1 MNMTD
6 LEIKKMWYDAG
17 FFYIDRSSDNCINI
31 ATDAVFDRVGN
42 QFITIYSDGSFE
54 GCERTYDE
62 DAPLSFTADMTEA
75 LFNTIEYLKQCKIQG
90 GKSLCGSRAEMIFL
104 MQVVSQ
110 ITTGYYM
117 TLKLLTYMMKQGG

>member
-1 MNMTD
+1 MTD

-54 GCERTYDE
+54 
-62 DAPLSFTADMTEA
+62 P
-75 LFNTIEYLKQCKIQG
+75 N
-90 GKSLCGSRAEMIFL
+90 
-104 MQVVSQ
+104 
-110 ITTGYYM
+110 
-117 TLKLLTYMMKQGG
+117 

>member
-1 MNMTD
+1 MNMTG

-31 ATDAVFDRVGN
+31 ATDTVFDRVGN

-75 LFNTIEYLKQCKIQG
+75 LFNTIEYLKQCKIQRD
-90 GKSLCGSRAEMIFL
+90 KSLCGSRA
-104 MQVVSQ
+104 
-110 ITTGYYM
+110 
-117 TLKLLTYMMKQGG
+117 

>member
-17 FFYIDRSSDNCINI
+17 FFYIDHSSDNCINI
-31 ATDAVFDRVGN
+31 ATDTVFDRVGN

-90 GKSLCGSRAEMIFL
+90 GKSLCGSRA
-104 MQVVSQ
+104 
-110 ITTGYYM
+110 
-117 TLKLLTYMMKQGG
+117 

>member
-17 FFYIDRSSDNCINI
+17 FFYIERSSDNCINI
-31 ATDAVFDRVGN
+31 ATDTVFDRVGN

-90 GKSLCGSRAEMIFL
+90 GKSLCGSRA
-104 MQVVSQ
+104 
-110 ITTGYYM
+110 
-117 TLKLLTYMMKQGG
+117 

>member
-1 MNMTD
+1 MTD

-17 FFYIDRSSDNCINI
+17 FFYIDHSSDNCINI
-31 ATDAVFDRVGN
+31 ATDTVFDRVGN

-90 GKSLCGSRAEMIFL
+90 YKSLCGSRA
-104 MQVVSQ
+104 
-110 ITTGYYM
+110 
-117 TLKLLTYMMKQGG
+117 

>member
-31 ATDAVFDRVGN
+31 ATDTVFDRVGN

-90 GKSLCGSRAEMIFL
+90 GKSLCGSRA
-104 MQVVSQ
+104 
-110 ITTGYYM
+110 
-117 TLKLLTYMMKQGG
+117 

>member
-6 LEIKKMWYDAG
+6 LEIKKMWYGAG

-31 ATDAVFDRVGN
+31 ATDTVFDRVGN

-90 GKSLCGSRAEMIFL
+90 GKSLCGSRA
-104 MQVVSQ
+104 
-110 ITTGYYM
+110 
-117 TLKLLTYMMKQGG
+117 

>member
-1 MNMTD
+1 MTD

-31 ATDAVFDRVGN
+31 ATDTVFDRVGN

-75 LFNTIEYLKQCKIQG
+75 LFNTIE
-90 GKSLCGSRAEMIFL
+90 
-104 MQVVSQ
+104 
-110 ITTGYYM
+110 
-117 TLKLLTYMMKQGG
+117 

>member
-1 MNMTD
+1 LNMTD

-31 ATDAVFDRVGN
+31 ATDTVFDRVGN

-90 GKSLCGSRAEMIFL
+90 GKSLCGSRA
-104 MQVVSQ
+104 
-110 ITTGYYM
+110 
-117 TLKLLTYMMKQGG
+117 

>member
-6 LEIKKMWYDAG
+6 LEIKKMWHDAG

-31 ATDAVFDRVGN
+31 ATDAVFDRDGN
-42 QFITIYSDGSFE
+42 QFITIYSDGSLE

-90 GKSLCGSRAEMIFL
+90 GKSLCGSRA
-104 MQVVSQ
+104 
-110 ITTGYYM
+110 
-117 TLKLLTYMMKQGG
+117 

>member
-6 LEIKKMWYDAG
+6 LEIKKMWYDAV

-31 ATDAVFDRVGN
+31 ATDTVFDRVGN

-90 GKSLCGSRAEMIFL
+90 GKSLCGSRA
-104 MQVVSQ
+104 
-110 ITTGYYM
+110 
-117 TLKLLTYMMKQGG
+117 

>member
-1 MNMTD
+1 MTD

-42 QFITIYSDGSFE
+42 QFIAIYSDGSFE

-75 LFNTIEYLKQCKIQG
+75 LFNTIVYLKQCKIQR
-90 GKSLCGSRAEMIFL
+90 GKSLCGLRA
-104 MQVVSQ
+104 
-110 ITTGYYM
+110 
-117 TLKLLTYMMKQGG
+117 

>member
-1 MNMTD
+1 MTG

-31 ATDAVFDRVGN
+31 ATDTVFDRVGN

-75 LFNTIEYLKQCKIQG
+75 LFNTIEYLKQCKIQRD
-90 GKSLCGSRAEMIFL
+90 KSLCGSRA
-104 MQVVSQ
+104 
-110 ITTGYYM
+110 
-117 TLKLLTYMMKQGG
+117 

>member
-1 MNMTD
+1 LNMTD

-75 LFNTIEYLKQCKIQG
+75 LFNTIEYLKQCKIQR
-90 GKSLCGSRAEMIFL
+90 GKSLCGLRA
-104 MQVVSQ
+104 
-110 ITTGYYM
+110 
-117 TLKLLTYMMKQGG
+117 

>member
-17 FFYIDRSSDNCINI
+17 FFYIDRSSDNCINV

-54 GCERTYDE
+54 GCENTYDE

-90 GKSLCGSRAEMIFL
+90 CKSLCGSRA
-104 MQVVSQ
+104 
-110 ITTGYYM
+110 
-117 TLKLLTYMMKQGG
+117 